1 MHTYED
7 SSGCELQLGHSLGES
22 SANGVIGFFLF
33 SSLSFFL
40 SRRKNTNKHG
50 VTATLTVA
58 VRDKFIVGLMVRQV
72 NVYVTV
78 NWWAHATISTEW
90 RMTDY

>member
-1 MHTYED
+1 MKT
-7 SSGCELQLGHSLGES
+7 LQGVNYSLDILWAKAPRMALS
-22 SANGVIGFFLF
+22 VFFLF